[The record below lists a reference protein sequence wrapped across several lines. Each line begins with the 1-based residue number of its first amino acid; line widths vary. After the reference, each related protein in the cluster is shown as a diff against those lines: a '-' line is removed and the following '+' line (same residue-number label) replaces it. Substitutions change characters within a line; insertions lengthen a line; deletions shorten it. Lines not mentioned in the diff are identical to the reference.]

1 MIFDWNLAKSAKN
14 EAERGFGFD
23 FAARI
28 FLGRVLVAPSYPG
41 SDGEARFLALGEIE
55 GSFTPWSIPT
65 ATKSGGSSPP
75 AGPAERS
82 VDNGTHDP

>member
-55 GSFTPWSIPT
+55 GIIYAVVYTDRDEVRWIISARRASR
-65 ATKSGGSSPP
+65 
-75 AGPAERS
+75 RS
-82 VDNGTHDP
+82 VDNGTHDA